1 MKYYYLSCS
10 PTQRNSIKQQLRKF
24 VESPYSI
31 VDRLE
36 ACDTLLIVGPKTPDI
51 LKLQEEARRL
61 KIQIQEL
68 DAEKLQK
75 QRVAP
80 VRRYSKDYSR
90 EL

>member
-10 PTQRNSIKQQLRKF
+10 PSQRNSIKQQLRKY
-24 VESPYSI
+24 VESPYLI

-36 ACDTLLIVGPKTPDI
+36 ACDVLLIVGPKTPDM

-61 KIQIQEL
+61 KIQIQ
-68 DAEKLQK
+68 DIDPGQIHEKPI
-75 QRVAP
+75 AP
-80 VRRYSKDYSR
+80 SRRYSKDYSR

>member
-36 ACDTLLIVGPKTPDI
+36 ACDTLLIVGPKTPDM

-68 DAEKLQK
+68 DAEKFQK
-75 QRVAP
+75 QRVSP